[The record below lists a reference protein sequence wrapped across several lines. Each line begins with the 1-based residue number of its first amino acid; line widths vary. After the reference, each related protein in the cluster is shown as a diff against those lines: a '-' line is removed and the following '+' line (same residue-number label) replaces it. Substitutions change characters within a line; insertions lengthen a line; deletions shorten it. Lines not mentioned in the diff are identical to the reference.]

1 MKLLTIFLLFILPNV
16 AISQTPTTN
25 ATTLVQEI
33 LVDAEYPGGF
43 EAMAEL
49 QIYMLSALRFIAPR
63 VIAKR
68 SM

>member
-1 MKLLTIFLLFILPNV
+1 MMKLLTIFLLFILPNV

-49 QIYMLSALRFIAPR
+49 QIYM
-63 VIAKR
+63 
-68 SM
+68 